1 MYKMPIYEC
10 DCCKYSTAIK
20 ARFDRHLTTTK
31 HLEAVNKQ
39 PAVDEDQLT
48 SKEIADTLEMLCE
61 EIAYLK
67 KENAEMKKENAEMKK
82 ENAEMKTALQ
92 ECKQLIM
99 DMKTYMPTYVPQP
112 PQPPSPQPPSPQPQP
127 FIFQTNQTP
136 TEKKETCNPTYHCK
150 DLNEDE
156 NLKSIEGV
164 DTYFKIAGDVQ
175 FEFDDLNEE
184 ADIRIINKS
193 WVVKKLTSFVSKNKE
208 SIPFRYYKNSLYFK
222 NEQGS
227 WEREIPPV
235 NKGEKLSNG
244 TYNHSLIV
252 KKLIFIIR
260 NRTITHLD
268 ELLGD
273 KWRLRNLDDL
283 YSLMEK
289 DTFNRDVWR
298 NAELTSHLQDLLM

>member
-1 MYKMPIYEC
+1 MYKMPIYSCEC
-10 DCCKYSTAIK
+10 CNYSTAIK
-20 ARFDRHLTTTK
+20 TQYERHMATTK
-31 HLEAVNKQ
+31 HLNNIKKQ
-39 PAVDEDQLT
+39 PAEDEGVAT
-48 SKEIADTLEMLCE
+48 ANTESIEMLFE
-61 EIAYLK
+61 EIAFLK
-67 KENAEMKKENAEMKK
+67 KENE
-82 ENAEMKTALQ
+82 EMKTALQ

-99 DMKTYMPTYVPQP
+99 DMKMHMPTYEPVPQP
-112 PQPPSPQPPSPQPQP
+112 PPPSPQPPSPQPQP
-127 FIFQTNQTP
+127 IIIQTNQPP
-136 TEKKETCNPTYHCK
+136 TEKKETCNPLYHCK

-156 NLKSIEGV
+156 NLKSIQGV

-175 FEFDDLNEE
+175 FEFDDLKEE

-208 SIPFRYYKNSLYFK
+208 HIPFRYYKNSLYFK

-244 TYNHSLIV
+244 TYNHSLLV

-283 YSLMEK
+283 FVIMEK
-289 DTFNRDVWR
+289 ETFNRDVWR
-298 NAELTSHLQDLLM
+298 NAELTSHMQDLLN

>member
-1 MYKMPIYEC
+1 MYKMPIYSCEC
-10 DCCKYSTAIK
+10 CNYSTAIK
-20 ARFDRHLTTTK
+20 TQYERHMATTK
-31 HLEAVNKQ
+31 HLNNIKKQ
-39 PAVDEDQLT
+39 PAEEEDKLT
-48 SKEIADTLEMLCE
+48 SKDIAESIEMLFE
-61 EIAYLK
+61 EIAFLKKDKAELK
-67 KENAEMKKENAEMKK
+67 KENAEMKA
-82 ENAEMKTALQ
+82 ALQ

-99 DMKTYMPTYVPQP
+99 DMKTYMPTSMPPPP
-112 PQPPSPQPPSPQPQP
+112 PQPSPQPPSPQP
-127 FIFQTNQTP
+127 IIIQTNQPP

-150 DLNEDE
+150 KLDEDE
-156 NLKSIEGV
+156 KLQSIEGV

-175 FEFDDLNEE
+175 FEFDDLKEE
-184 ADIRIINKS
+184 ADIRVINKA

-208 SIPFRYYKNSLYFK
+208 SIPFRYYKNSLFFK

-268 ELLGD
+268 QLLGD
-273 KWRLRNLDDL
+273 QWRLRNLDDL
-283 YSLMEK
+283 FVNMEK
-289 DTFNRDVWR
+289 ETFNRDVWR
-298 NAELTSHLQDLLM
+298 NAELTIHMQDLLM

>member
-1 MYKMPIYEC
+1 MPIYEC
-10 DCCKYSTAIK
+10 DCCNYSTAIK
-20 ARFDRHLTTTK
+20 TQYERHLATTK
-31 HLEAVNKQ
+31 HLNNIKKQ
-39 PAVDEDQLT
+39 PAEDEDKLT
-48 SKEIADTLEMLCE
+48 SKDIAESIEMLFE
-61 EIAYLK
+61 EIAFLK
-67 KENAEMKKENAEMKK
+67 KDNAEFKK

-99 DMKTYMPTYVPQP
+99 DMKTYMPTSMPPPQPVPQP
-112 PQPPSPQPPSPQPQP
+112 QPQPPSPQPQP
-127 FIFQTNQTP
+127 IIIQTNQPP
-136 TEKKETCNPTYHCK
+136 TEKKETCNPLYHCK

-156 NLKSIEGV
+156 KLKSIEGV

-175 FEFDDLNEE
+175 FEFGDLREE

-193 WVVKKLTSFVSKNKE
+193 WVVKKLTRFVSENKE

-244 TYNHSLIV
+244 SYNHSLIV

-268 ELLGD
+268 KLLGD

-289 DTFNRDVWR
+289 ETFNRDCWR
-298 NAELTSHLQDLLM
+298 NAELASHMQDLLM

>member
-1 MYKMPIYEC
+1 MYKMPIYSCEC
-10 DCCKYSTAIK
+10 CNYSTENK
-20 ARFDRHLTTTK
+20 ALFGRHTSSTK
-31 HLEAVNKQ
+31 HLNNINKPPPQ
-39 PAVDEDQLT
+39 DEGVAT
-48 SKEIADTLEMLCE
+48 SNENTESIEMLFE
-61 EIAYLK
+61 EIAFLK
-67 KENAEMKKENAEMKK
+67 KD
-82 ENAEMKTALQ
+82 NAEMKTALQ

-99 DMKTYMPTYVPQP
+99 NMKTYMPTSMPPPPPPPPQP
-112 PQPPSPQPPSPQPQP
+112 QPVPQPPSPQP
-127 FIFQTNQTP
+127 IIIQTNQP
-136 TEKKETCNPTYHCK
+136 PPIEKKETCNPLYHCN

-156 NLKSIEGV
+156 KLKSIEGV

-175 FEFDDLNEE
+175 FEFDDLKEE
-184 ADIRIINKS
+184 ADIRVINKS

-208 SIPFRYYKNSLYFK
+208 SIPFRYYKNSLFFK

-289 DTFNRDVWR
+289 ETFNRDCWR
-298 NAELTSHLQDLLM
+298 NAELASHMQDLLM

>member
-1 MYKMPIYEC
+1 MPNYEC
-10 DCCKYSTAIK
+10 KCCNYSTHIK
-20 ARFDRHLTTTK
+20 TLYARHIATSK
-31 HLEAVNKQ
+31 HLNNINKD
-39 PAVDEDQLT
+39 PVADEGVAT
-48 SKEIADTLEMLCE
+48 SNENTESIEMLFE
-61 EIAYLK
+61 EIDFLK
-67 KENAEMKKENAEMKK
+67 KDNAEMKR
-82 ENAEMKTALQ
+82 ALQ

-99 DMKTYMPTYVPQP
+99 DMKTYMPTSMPPPPPMPQPMPQPVPQP
-112 PQPPSPQPPSPQPQP
+112 MSQPPSPQP
-127 FIFQTNQTP
+127 IIIQTNQPP
-136 TEKKETCNPTYHCK
+136 TEKKETCNPLYHCN

-156 NLKSIEGV
+156 KLKSIQGV

-175 FEFDDLNEE
+175 FEFDDLKEE
-184 ADIRIINKS
+184 VDIRVINKS

-222 NEQGS
+222 NDQGS

-260 NRTITHLD
+260 NRTIAHLD

-289 DTFNRDVWR
+289 ETFNRDCWR
-298 NAELTSHLQDLLM
+298 NAELASHMQDLLN

>member
-1 MYKMPIYEC
+1 L
-10 DCCKYSTAIK
+10 A
-20 ARFDRHLTTTK
+20 TTK
-31 HLEAVNKQ
+31 HLNNINKP
-39 PAVDEDQLT
+39 PAEDEDKLT
-48 SKEIADTLEMLCE
+48 SKDIAESIEMLFE
-61 EIAYLK
+61 EIDFLK
-67 KENAEMKKENAEMKK
+67 KAEFKKA
-82 ENAEMKTALQ
+82 NAEMKTELQ

-99 DMKTYMPTYVPQP
+99 DMKTYMPTSMPPPQPVPQP
-112 PQPPSPQPPSPQPQP
+112 QSPQP
-127 FIFQTNQTP
+127 IIIQTNQPP
-136 TEKKETCNPTYHCK
+136 TEKKETCNPLYHCK

-156 NLKSIEGV
+156 KLKSIEGV

-175 FEFDDLNEE
+175 FEFGDLREE

-193 WVVKKLTSFVSKNKE
+193 WVVKKLTRFVSENKE

-268 ELLGD
+268 NLLGD

-283 YSLMEK
+283 FVIMGNE
-289 DTFNRDVWR
+289 TFNRDVWR
-298 NAELTSHLQDLLM
+298 NAELANHLQHLLM

>member
-1 MYKMPIYEC
+1 MYKMPNYEC
-10 DCCKYSTAIK
+10 ECCNYSTHIK
-20 ARFDRHLTTTK
+20 TLYTRHMATTK
-31 HLEAVNKQ
+31 HLNNIHKPPSE
-39 PAVDEDQLT
+39 DEGVTTTKDNT
-48 SKEIADTLEMLCE
+48 ESIDMLFE
-61 EIAYLK
+61 EIEFLK
-67 KENAEMKKENAEMKK
+67 KD
-82 ENAEMKTALQ
+82 NAEMKTALQ

-99 DMKTYMPTYVPQP
+99 DMKMHMPTYMPP
-112 PQPPSPQPPSPQPQP
+112 PPSPPPQPQP
-127 FIFQTNQTP
+127 QPPPQPIIIQTNQPP
-136 TEKKETCNPTYHCK
+136 TEKKETCNPLYHCN

-175 FEFDDLNEE
+175 FEFDDLREE
-184 ADIRIINKS
+184 ADIRVINKS

-208 SIPFRYYKNSLYFK
+208 SIPFRYYKNSLFFK
-222 NEQGS
+222 NDQGS

-273 KWRLRNLDDL
+273 KWRLRNTDDL
-283 YSLMEK
+283 FVIMEK
-289 DTFNRDVWR
+289 ETFNRDVWR
-298 NAELTSHLQDLLM
+298 NAELTSHIQDLLM

>member
-1 MYKMPIYEC
+1 MPNYEC
-10 DCCKYSTAIK
+10 QCCNYSTHIK
-20 ARFDRHLTTTK
+20 TLYARHIATSK
-31 HLEAVNKQ
+31 HLNNINKE
-39 PAVDEDQLT
+39 PVADEGVAT
-48 SKEIADTLEMLCE
+48 SNENTESIEMLFE
-61 EIAYLK
+61 EIDFLK
-67 KENAEMKKENAEMKK
+67 KDNAEMKR
-82 ENAEMKTALQ
+82 ALQ

-99 DMKTYMPTYVPQP
+99 DMKTYMPTSMPPPQP
-112 PQPPSPQPPSPQPQP
+112 VPQPPSPQPPSPQP
-127 FIFQTNQTP
+127 IIIQTNQTP
-136 TEKKETCNPTYHCK
+136 TEKKETCNPLYHCN

-156 NLKSIEGV
+156 KLKSIQGV

-175 FEFDDLNEE
+175 FEFDDLKEE
-184 ADIRIINKS
+184 VDIRVINKS

-222 NEQGS
+222 NDQGS

-260 NRTITHLD
+260 NRTIAHLD

-289 DTFNRDVWR
+289 ETFNRDCWR
-298 NAELTSHLQDLLM
+298 NAELASHMQDLLN

>member
-1 MYKMPIYEC
+1 MPTYEC
-10 DCCKYSTAIK
+10 ECCNFSTTIK
-20 ARFDRHLTTTK
+20 TLYTRHLATTK
-31 HLEAVNKQ
+31 HQNKINKPPQ
-39 PAVDEDQLT
+39 DEDKLT
-48 SKEIADTLEMLCE
+48 SKDIAESIEMLFE
-61 EIAYLK
+61 EIDFLKKHNAEIK
-67 KENAEMKKENAEMKK
+67 KENE
-82 ENAEMKTALQ
+82 EMKTALQ

-99 DMKTYMPTYVPQP
+99 DMKTYMPTYVPPPPQP
-112 PQPPSPQPPSPQPQP
+112 VPQPQPPSPQPPSPQPQP
-127 FIFQTNQTP
+127 IIIQTNQPPP
-136 TEKKETCNPTYHCK
+136 TEKKETCNPLYHCN

-175 FEFDDLNEE
+175 FEFDDLKEE
-184 ADIRIINKS
+184 ADIRVINKS

-208 SIPFRYYKNSLYFK
+208 HIPFRYYKNSLYFK

-289 DTFNRDVWR
+289 ETFNRDCWR
-298 NAELTSHLQDLLM
+298 NAELASHMQDLLK

>member
-10 DCCKYSTAIK
+10 DCCNYSTAIK
-20 ARFDRHLTTTK
+20 TQFERHLATTK
-31 HLEAVNKQ
+31 HLNNIKKQ
-39 PAVDEDQLT
+39 PAEDEGVAT
-48 SKEIADTLEMLCE
+48 SNENTESIEMLFE
-61 EIAYLK
+61 EIAFLK
-67 KENAEMKKENAEMKK
+67 KD
-82 ENAEMKTALQ
+82 NAEMKTALQ

-99 DMKTYMPTYVPQP
+99 DMKKYMPTSMPPPQP
-112 PQPPSPQPPSPQPQP
+112 MPPPPSPQPPSPQP
-127 FIFQTNQTP
+127 IIIQTNQQP
-136 TEKKETCNPTYHCK
+136 TEKKETCNPLYHCK

-156 NLKSIEGV
+156 KLKSIEGV

-175 FEFDDLNEE
+175 FEFDDLKEE
-184 ADIRIINKS
+184 ADIRVINKS
-193 WVVKKLTSFVSKNKE
+193 WLVKKLTSFVSKNKE
-208 SIPFRYYKNSLYFK
+208 SIPFRYYKNSLFFK

-268 ELLGD
+268 EMLGD

-289 DTFNRDVWR
+289 ETFNRDCWR
-298 NAELTSHLQDLLM
+298 NAELTSHMYDLLN

>member
-1 MYKMPIYEC
+1 MPNYSCEC
-10 DCCKYSTAIK
+10 CNYSTAIK
-20 ARFDRHLTTTK
+20 TQYERHMATTK
-31 HLEAVNKQ
+31 HLNNIKKQ
-39 PAVDEDQLT
+39 PAEDEDKLT
-48 SKEIADTLEMLCE
+48 SKDIAESIDMLFE
-61 EIAYLK
+61 EIDFLKKDNAFLK
-67 KENAEMKKENAEMKK
+67 KENE
-82 ENAEMKTALQ
+82 EMKTALQ

-112 PQPPSPQPPSPQPQP
+112 MPQPVPQPPSPQPPSPQP
-127 FIFQTNQTP
+127 IIIQTNQPP
-136 TEKKETCNPTYHCK
+136 TEKKETCNPLYHCN

-156 NLKSIEGV
+156 KLKSIQGV

-175 FEFDDLNEE
+175 FEFDDLKEE
-184 ADIRIINKS
+184 ADIRVINKS

-222 NEQGS
+222 NDQGS

-283 YSLMEK
+283 FVNMEK
-289 DTFNRDVWR
+289 ETFNRDVWR
-298 NAELTSHLQDLLM
+298 NAELASHMQDLLN

>member
-1 MYKMPIYEC
+1 MYKMPIYSCEC
-10 DCCKYSTAIK
+10 CNYSTAIK
-20 ARFDRHLTTTK
+20 TQYERHMATTK
-31 HLEAVNKQ
+31 HLNNIKKQ
-39 PAVDEDQLT
+39 PAEDEGVITTKDNT
-48 SKEIADTLEMLCE
+48 ESIDMLFE
-61 EIAYLK
+61 EIAFL
-67 KENAEMKKENAEMKK
+67 KK

-99 DMKTYMPTYVPQP
+99 DMKTYMPTSMPPPQP
-112 PQPPSPQPPSPQPQP
+112 QPVPQPPSPQP
-127 FIFQTNQTP
+127 IIIQTNQPP
-136 TEKKETCNPTYHCK
+136 TEKKETCNPLYHCK

-156 NLKSIEGV
+156 NLKSIQGV
-164 DTYFKIAGDVQ
+164 DTYFKLAGDVR
-175 FEFDDLNEE
+175 FEFDDLKEE
-184 ADIRIINKS
+184 ADIRIINKA
-193 WVVKKLTSFVSKNKE
+193 WVVKKLTRFVSENKE
-208 SIPFRYYKNSLYFK
+208 NIPFRYYKNSLYFK
-222 NEQGS
+222 NEQGL

-283 YSLMEK
+283 FVIMEK
-289 DTFNRDVWR
+289 ETFDRDVWR
-298 NAELTSHLQDLLM
+298 NAELASHLQHLLM